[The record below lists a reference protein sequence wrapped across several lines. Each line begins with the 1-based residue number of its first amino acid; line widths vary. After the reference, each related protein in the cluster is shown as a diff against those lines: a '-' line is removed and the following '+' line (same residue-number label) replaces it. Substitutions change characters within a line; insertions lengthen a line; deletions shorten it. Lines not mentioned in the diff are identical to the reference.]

1 MLREIDRM
9 NKPTFIH
16 YAAALG
22 ASVMLTLPLAAHAHR
37 TFLLPSTTLADK
49 AGAVVTFDASATEEL
64 FVPDHAAQ
72 IGTLTVDGP
81 GNTHPQAE
89 NAWSGKQ
96 RSSFE
101 LKLPEA
107 GTYRVSLLNDGL
119 SASYKIDGQMKR
131 WRGDATSF
139 AKEVPAN
146 AQDLNVIR
154 MQSRAETFVRAG
166 DDAGKSEWKSGGN
179 GIEMTP
185 LTQPTELFTGD
196 TTALR
201 FTLNGKPAADLTVTI
216 IRGGNR
222 YRDAL
227 GEITLKTDRDGKV
240 SIKWPDA
247 GMYWIGTN
255 TARPPQGATG
265 TLEKPLV
272 RASYSATLEV
282 LQP

>member
-1 MLREIDRM
+1 MH
-9 NKPTFIH
+9 KPSLTH
-16 YAAALG
+16 YAAAIG

-49 AGAVVTFDASATEEL
+49 AGAVVTFDASASEEL
-64 FVPDHAAQ
+64 FVPDHALQLGELA
-72 IGTLTVDGP
+72 VDGP
-81 GNTHPQAE
+81 NNTHPQPE
-89 NAWSGKQ
+89 NAWKGKQ

-107 GTYRVSLLNDGL
+107 GTYRVSLVNDGL
-119 SASYKIDGQMKR
+119 SAMYKVDGQMKR
-131 WRGDATSF
+131 WRGTAETF

-146 AQDLNVIR
+146 AEGLNVTR
-154 MQSRAETFVRAG
+154 MQSRIETFVRAG
-166 DDAGKSEWKSGGN
+166 DDGGKTEWKNAGN
-179 GIEMTP
+179 GLEMTP
-185 LTQPTELFTGD
+185 LTAPTELFAGD
-196 TTALR
+196 TTVLR
-201 FTLNGKPAADLTVTI
+201 FTLNGKPAADLAVTV

-255 TARPPQGATG
+255 TGRPPQGSTG

>member
-1 MLREIDRM
+1 M
-9 NKPTFIH
+9 NKPSILH

-37 TFLLPSTTLADK
+37 TFLLPSTTLTE
-49 AGAVVTFDASATEEL
+49 GANPVVTFDASASEEL
-64 FVPDHAAQ
+64 FVPDHALQ
-72 IGTLTVDGP
+72 LGDIVITGP
-81 GNTHPQAE
+81 AATKAE
-89 NAWSGKQ
+89 NTWTGKQ

-107 GTYRVSLLNDGL
+107 GTYRVALINDGL
-119 SASYKIDGQMKR
+119 SAMYKVNGQMKR
-131 WRGDATSF
+131 WRGSADTF
-139 AKEVPAN
+139 VKEVPAD

-154 MQSRAETFVRAG
+154 MQNRVETFVRSG
-166 DDAGKSEWKSGGN
+166 QHNDKPNWKTDGN
-179 GIEMTP
+179 GLEMTP
-185 LTQPTELFTGD
+185 LTQPTELYAGD
-196 TTALR
+196 TTTLR
-201 FTLNGKPAADLTVTI
+201 FTLNGKAAADLSVTV

-227 GEITLKTDRDGKV
+227 GEITLKTDQDGKV

-255 TARPPQGATG
+255 TGRPPQGTTG
-265 TLEKPLV
+265 TLAKPLV
-272 RASYSATLEV
+272 RSAYSATMEV

>member
-1 MLREIDRM
+1 ML
-9 NKPTFIH
+9 KPSLTH

-22 ASVMLTLPLAAHAHR
+22 ASVMLTLPMAAHAHR

-49 AGAVVTFDASATEEL
+49 AGAVVTFDTAATEEL
-64 FVPDHAAQ
+64 FIPDHAVQ
-72 IGTLTVDGP
+72 LETVTVDGP
-81 GNTHPQAE
+81 NGTHPQPE
-89 NAWSGKQ
+89 NAWRGKQ

-101 LKLPEA
+101 LNLPQA
-107 GTYRVSLLNDGL
+107 GTYRVSLVNDGL
-119 SASYKIDGQMKR
+119 SAMYKLDGQMKR
-131 WRGDATSF
+131 WRGNADSF

-146 AQDLNVIR
+146 AQDLNVMR
-154 MQSRAETFVRAG
+154 MHSRNETFVRAG
-166 DDAGKSEWKSGGN
+166 EDGGKTEWTTSGK

-185 LTQPTELFTGD
+185 LTSPTELFAGD
-196 TTALR
+196 TTSLR
-201 FTLNGKPAADLTVTI
+201 FTLDGKPAAGLTVTI

-227 GEITLKTDRDGKV
+227 GEITLKADGDGKI

-247 GMYWIGTN
+247 GMYWIGAN
-255 TARPPQGATG
+255 TGRPPQGVTG
-265 TLEKPLV
+265 TLAKPIV

>member
-1 MLREIDRM
+1 ML
-9 NKPTFIH
+9 KPSFTH

-22 ASVMLTLPLAAHAHR
+22 ASVMLTLPIAAHAHR

-64 FVPDHAAQ
+64 FIPDHAVQ
-72 IGTLTVDGP
+72 IEALTVDGP
-81 GNTHPQAE
+81 NNTHPQPE

-107 GTYRVSLLNDGL
+107 GTYRVALVNDNL
-119 SASYKIDGQMKR
+119 SATYKVEGQMKR
-131 WRGDATSF
+131 WRGNAESF

-146 AQDLNVIR
+146 AQDLNVMR
-154 MQSRAETFVRAG
+154 MQSRNETFVRAG
-166 DDAGKSEWKSGGN
+166 DEGGKTEWKTSGT

-185 LTQPTELFTGD
+185 LTAPTELFAGD
-196 TTALR
+196 TTSLR
-201 FTLNGKPAADLTVTI
+201 FMLNGKPAADLTVTV

-247 GMYWIGTN
+247 GMYWIGAN
-255 TARPPQGATG
+255 TGRPPQGATG
-265 TLEKPLV
+265 TLAKPIV
-272 RASYSATLEV
+272 RSSYSATLEV

>member
-1 MLREIDRM
+1 MQ
-9 NKPTFIH
+9 KPSFTH

-22 ASVMLTLPLAAHAHR
+22 ASVMLTLPLAAEAHR
-37 TFLLPSTTLADK
+37 TFLLPSTTLAEK
-49 AGAVVTFDASATEEL
+49 ANAVVTFDASASEEL
-64 FVPDHAAQ
+64 FVADHAAQ
-72 IGTLTVDGP
+72 LGTIVVTGP
-81 GNTHPQAE
+81 VQTEPENT
-89 NAWSGKQ
+89 WSGKQ

-101 LKLPEA
+101 LKLPKA
-107 GTYRVSLLNDGL
+107 GTYRVSLINDGL
-119 SASYKIDGQMKR
+119 SAMYKIDGQMKR
-131 WRGDATSF
+131 WRGTAETF

-146 AQDLNVIR
+146 AQELNVTR

-166 DDAGKSEWKSGGN
+166 DDDSKTEWKNDGN

-185 LTQPTELFTGD
+185 LTQPTELFAGD
-196 TTALR
+196 TTTLR
-201 FTLNGKPAADLTVTI
+201 FTLNGKPASDLSITI

-227 GEITLKTDRDGKV
+227 GEITLKTDKDGKV
-240 SIKWPDA
+240 AIKWPDA

-255 TARPPQGATG
+255 TGRPPQGTTG
-265 TLEKPLV
+265 TLEKPVV